1 MCQGKADDLS
11 TTVILAS
18 NKDVM
23 LVPAMNV
30 RMWINPA
37 TQENYKTLVGYGYK
51 FIGPIKGKMAC
62 GEFGEGKMSNS
73 NQIFHKCYRNCLIY
87 YASNFEKY
95 LES

>member
-1 MCQGKADDLS
+1 
-11 TTVILAS
+11 
-18 NKDVM
+18 M

-73 NQIFHKCYRNCLIY
+73 NQIFKKFKIILKILQILKNRGLKH
-87 YASNFEKY
+87 
-95 LES
+95 